1 MSATKK
7 YRLERWNGMG
17 YETMAS
23 YNQLAIPSR
32 RWAEYAAD
40 GVICQI
46 ASTGSTGNKC
56 VYAGGMPAQIFHW
69 GGDIPRGYKILT
81 SIINQNH
88 ILQWD
93 VVIPSSDLRL
103 SLQQAIAK
111 LGCITER
118 NRIVHLPESSKR
130 IKGLAPSDFSQQL
143 RDFRQAAGLLQKDI
157 ARDLGITRAHYA
169 RLERAESPPS
179 FGLAVKA
186 AEYIEQYNG
195 GIK

>member
-1 MSATKK
+1 MITAKK

-17 YETMAS
+17 YETIAT

-40 GVICQI
+40 GVICQVEV
-46 ASTGSTGNKC
+46 GSHSC
-56 VYAGGMPAQIFHW
+56 VYSGMPAQIFHW
-69 GGDIPRGYKILT
+69 GGDIPRGYKILK
-81 SIINQNH
+81 SIISQNH

-157 ARDLGITRAHYA
+157 ARDLGISGAHYA

-179 FGLAVKA
+179 FGLATRT
-186 AEYIEQYNG
+186 AEYIKQYNG
-195 GIK
+195 GSK